1 MKKVINKI
9 NKKMQN
15 VDLKQVLYAFI
26 RCFLVAIISIINVVF
41 LFLQLI
47 TAIIYLF
54 FEKVT
59 NYMTNLELKIKIKLL
74 CKNKEHTPVNEHP
87 QCRCIFKPVK

>member
-9 NKKMQN
+9 NKKLQN

-47 TAIIYLF
+47 AAVIYIF
-54 FEKVT
+54 FEKIT
-59 NYMTNLELKIKIKLL
+59 NYLTKLEIKIKKLWTKYL
-74 CKNKEHTPVNEHP
+74 
-87 QCRCIFKPVK
+87 

>member
-9 NKKMQN
+9 NKKLQN

-47 TAIIYLF
+47 VAVIYLF
-54 FEKVT
+54 FGKIT
-59 NYMTNLELKIKIKLL
+59 NYLTKLEIKIKMLW
-74 CKNKEHTPVNEHP
+74 KNYL
-87 QCRCIFKPVK
+87 

>member
-26 RCFLVAIISIINVVF
+26 RCFLEAIITIINVVF

-47 TAIIYLF
+47 AAIIYMLL
-54 FEKVT
+54 EKIT
-59 NYMTNLELKIKIKLL
+59 SYLTNLQLKIKLL
-74 CKNKEHTPVNEHP
+74 WIKYL
-87 QCRCIFKPVK
+87 

>member
-9 NKKMQN
+9 NKKLQN

-26 RCFLVAIISIINVVF
+26 RCFLEAIVYIINFVF

-47 TAIIYLF
+47 VATIYMLL
-54 FEKVT
+54 EKIT
-59 NYMTNLELKIKIKLL
+59 NYLTKLEIKIKMLWTKYL
-74 CKNKEHTPVNEHP
+74 
-87 QCRCIFKPVK
+87 

>member
-9 NKKMQN
+9 NKKLQN

-26 RCFLVAIISIINVVF
+26 RYFLVAIISIINVVF

-47 TAIIYLF
+47 VAVIYLF
-54 FEKVT
+54 FEKIT
-59 NYMTNLELKIKIKLL
+59 NYLTKLEIKIKMLWTNYL
-74 CKNKEHTPVNEHP
+74 
-87 QCRCIFKPVK
+87 

>member
-15 VDLKQVLYAFI
+15 VDLKQVLYTFI
-26 RCFLVAIISIINVVF
+26 RYFLVAIISIINVVF

-47 TAIIYLF
+47 AAVIYIF
-54 FEKVT
+54 FESIT
-59 NYMTNLELKIKIKLL
+59 NYLIKLEIKIKMLWTNYL
-74 CKNKEHTPVNEHP
+74 
-87 QCRCIFKPVK
+87 

>member
-9 NKKMQN
+9 NKKLQN

-26 RCFLVAIISIINVVF
+26 RCFLVAIITIINVVF

-47 TAIIYLF
+47 VAVIYLF
-54 FEKVT
+54 FEKIT
-59 NYMTNLELKIKIKLL
+59 NYLTKLEIKIKMLWTKYL
-74 CKNKEHTPVNEHP
+74 
-87 QCRCIFKPVK
+87 

>member
-9 NKKMQN
+9 NKKLQN

-26 RCFLVAIISIINVVF
+26 RCFLVAVISIINVVF

-47 TAIIYLF
+47 VAVIYLF
-54 FEKVT
+54 FEKIT
-59 NYMTNLELKIKIKLL
+59 NYLTKLEIKIKMLWTKYL
-74 CKNKEHTPVNEHP
+74 
-87 QCRCIFKPVK
+87 

>member
-9 NKKMQN
+9 NKKMQD

-47 TAIIYLF
+47 TAVIYLF
-54 FEKVT
+54 FEKIT
-59 NYMTNLELKIKIKLL
+59 NYLTKLEIKIKMLWTKYL
-74 CKNKEHTPVNEHP
+74 
-87 QCRCIFKPVK
+87 

>member
-1 MKKVINKI
+1 MKKIINKI
-9 NKKMQN
+9 NKKLNN

-47 TAIIYLF
+47 VAVIYLF
-54 FEKVT
+54 FEKIT
-59 NYMTNLELKIKIKLL
+59 NYLTKLEIKIKMLWTKYL
-74 CKNKEHTPVNEHP
+74 
-87 QCRCIFKPVK
+87 

>member
-9 NKKMQN
+9 NKKLQN

-47 TAIIYLF
+47 VAVIYLF
-54 FEKVT
+54 FEKIT
-59 NYMTNLELKIKIKLL
+59 NYLTKLEIKIKMLWTNYL
-74 CKNKEHTPVNEHP
+74 
-87 QCRCIFKPVK
+87 

>member
-9 NKKMQN
+9 NKKLQN

-47 TAIIYLF
+47 AAVIYLF
-54 FEKVT
+54 FEKIT
-59 NYMTNLELKIKIKLL
+59 NYLTNLQLKIKLL
-74 CKNKEHTPVNEHP
+74 WIKYL
-87 QCRCIFKPVK
+87 

>member
-9 NKKMQN
+9 NKKLQN

-47 TAIIYLF
+47 VAVIYLF
-54 FEKVT
+54 FEKIT
-59 NYMTNLELKIKIKLL
+59 NYLTKLEIKIKMLW
-74 CKNKEHTPVNEHP
+74 KNYL
-87 QCRCIFKPVK
+87 

>member
-47 TAIIYLF
+47 VAVIYLF
-54 FEKVT
+54 FEKIT
-59 NYMTNLELKIKIKLL
+59 NYLTKLEIKIKMLWTKYL
-74 CKNKEHTPVNEHP
+74 
-87 QCRCIFKPVK
+87 

>member
-9 NKKMQN
+9 NKKLQN

-47 TAIIYLF
+47 VAVIYVF

-59 NYMTNLELKIKIKLL
+59 NYLTKLEIKIKMLWTKYL
-74 CKNKEHTPVNEHP
+74 
-87 QCRCIFKPVK
+87 

>member
-9 NKKMQN
+9 NKNLQD

-47 TAIIYLF
+47 VAVIYLF
-54 FEKVT
+54 FEKIT
-59 NYMTNLELKIKIKLL
+59 NYLTKLEIKIKMLWTNYL
-74 CKNKEHTPVNEHP
+74 
-87 QCRCIFKPVK
+87 

>member
-9 NKKMQN
+9 NKKLQD

-47 TAIIYLF
+47 VAVIYLF
-54 FEKVT
+54 FEKIT
-59 NYMTNLELKIKIKLL
+59 NYLTKLEIKIKMLWTKYL
-74 CKNKEHTPVNEHP
+74 
-87 QCRCIFKPVK
+87 

>member
-9 NKKMQN
+9 NKKLQN

-47 TAIIYLF
+47 AAVIYIF
-54 FEKVT
+54 FESIT
-59 NYMTNLELKIKIKLL
+59 NYLTKLEIKIKMLWTKYL
-74 CKNKEHTPVNEHP
+74 
-87 QCRCIFKPVK
+87 

>member
-9 NKKMQN
+9 NKNLQD

-26 RCFLVAIISIINVVF
+26 RCFLEAIVYIINFVF

-47 TAIIYLF
+47 VAVIYIF
-54 FEKVT
+54 FEKIT
-59 NYMTNLELKIKIKLL
+59 NYLTKLEIKIKMLWTNYL
-74 CKNKEHTPVNEHP
+74 
-87 QCRCIFKPVK
+87 

>member
-9 NKKMQN
+9 NKNLQD

-47 TAIIYLF
+47 VAVIYLF
-54 FEKVT
+54 FEKIT
-59 NYMTNLELKIKIKLL
+59 NYLTKLEIKIKMLWTKYL
-74 CKNKEHTPVNEHP
+74 
-87 QCRCIFKPVK
+87 

>member
-9 NKKMQN
+9 NKNLQD
-15 VDLKQVLYAFI
+15 VDLKQVLYVFI

-47 TAIIYLF
+47 VAVIYVF

-59 NYMTNLELKIKIKLL
+59 NYLTKLEIKIKMLW
-74 CKNKEHTPVNEHP
+74 KNYL
-87 QCRCIFKPVK
+87 

>member
-9 NKKMQN
+9 NKKLQN

-47 TAIIYLF
+47 VAVIYIF
-54 FEKVT
+54 FEKTT
-59 NYMTNLELKIKIKLL
+59 NYLTKLEIKIKMLWTKYL
-74 CKNKEHTPVNEHP
+74 
-87 QCRCIFKPVK
+87 

>member
-26 RCFLVAIISIINVVF
+26 RYFLLAIITIINVVF

-47 TAIIYLF
+47 VAVIYVF

-59 NYMTNLELKIKIKLL
+59 NYLTKLEIKIKMLW
-74 CKNKEHTPVNEHP
+74 KNYL
-87 QCRCIFKPVK
+87 

>member
-9 NKKMQN
+9 NKKLQN

-47 TAIIYLF
+47 AAVIYIF
-54 FEKVT
+54 FESIT
-59 NYMTNLELKIKIKLL
+59 NYLIKLEIKIKMLWTKYL
-74 CKNKEHTPVNEHP
+74 
-87 QCRCIFKPVK
+87 

>member
-9 NKKMQN
+9 NNKLQN

-47 TAIIYLF
+47 VAVIYLF
-54 FEKVT
+54 FEKIT
-59 NYMTNLELKIKIKLL
+59 NYLTKLEIKIKMLWTNYL
-74 CKNKEHTPVNEHP
+74 
-87 QCRCIFKPVK
+87 

>member
-9 NKKMQN
+9 NKKLQN

-26 RCFLVAIISIINVVF
+26 RCFLEAIVYIINFVF

-47 TAIIYLF
+47 VATIYMLL
-54 FEKVT
+54 EKIT
-59 NYMTNLELKIKIKLL
+59 SYLTNLQLKIKLL
-74 CKNKEHTPVNEHP
+74 WTNYL
-87 QCRCIFKPVK
+87 

>member
-9 NKKMQN
+9 NKKLQN

-26 RCFLVAIISIINVVF
+26 RCFLLAIISIINVVF

-47 TAIIYLF
+47 VAVIYLF
-54 FEKVT
+54 FEKIT
-59 NYMTNLELKIKIKLL
+59 NYLTKLEIKIKMLWTKYL
-74 CKNKEHTPVNEHP
+74 
-87 QCRCIFKPVK
+87 

>member
-9 NKKMQN
+9 NKNLQN

-47 TAIIYLF
+47 VAVIYLF
-54 FEKVT
+54 FEKIT
-59 NYMTNLELKIKIKLL
+59 NYLTKLEIKIKMLWTNYL
-74 CKNKEHTPVNEHP
+74 
-87 QCRCIFKPVK
+87 

>member
-1 MKKVINKI
+1 MKKIINKI

-26 RCFLVAIISIINVVF
+26 RCFLEAIITIINVVF

-47 TAIIYLF
+47 AAIIYMLL
-54 FEKVT
+54 EKIT
-59 NYMTNLELKIKIKLL
+59 SYLTNLQLKIKLL
-74 CKNKEHTPVNEHP
+74 WIKYL
-87 QCRCIFKPVK
+87 

>member
-9 NKKMQN
+9 NKKLQN

-26 RCFLVAIISIINVVF
+26 RCFLVAIVYIINFVF

-47 TAIIYLF
+47 VATIYMLL
-54 FEKVT
+54 EKIT
-59 NYMTNLELKIKIKLL
+59 SYLTNLQLKIKLL
-74 CKNKEHTPVNEHP
+74 WIKYL
-87 QCRCIFKPVK
+87 

>member
-9 NKKMQN
+9 NKKLQN

-26 RCFLVAIISIINVVF
+26 RCFLVAIVYIINFVF

-47 TAIIYLF
+47 VATIYMLL
-54 FEKVT
+54 EKIT
-59 NYMTNLELKIKIKLL
+59 SYLTKLEIKIKMLWTKYL
-74 CKNKEHTPVNEHP
+74 
-87 QCRCIFKPVK
+87 

>member
-9 NKKMQN
+9 NKKLQN

-47 TAIIYLF
+47 VATIYMLL
-54 FEKVT
+54 EKIT
-59 NYMTNLELKIKIKLL
+59 SYLTNLQLKIKLL
-74 CKNKEHTPVNEHP
+74 WIKYL
-87 QCRCIFKPVK
+87 

>member
-9 NKKMQN
+9 NKNLQD

-47 TAIIYLF
+47 VAVIYIF
-54 FEKVT
+54 FEKIT
-59 NYMTNLELKIKIKLL
+59 NYLTKLEIKIKMLWTNYL
-74 CKNKEHTPVNEHP
+74 
-87 QCRCIFKPVK
+87 

>member
-9 NKKMQN
+9 NKKLQN

-47 TAIIYLF
+47 VAVIYIF
-54 FEKVT
+54 FEKIT
-59 NYMTNLELKIKIKLL
+59 NYLTKLEIKIKMLWTNYL
-74 CKNKEHTPVNEHP
+74 
-87 QCRCIFKPVK
+87 

>member
-9 NKKMQN
+9 NKKLQN

-26 RCFLVAIISIINVVF
+26 RYFLLAIITIINVVF

-47 TAIIYLF
+47 VAVIYVF

-59 NYMTNLELKIKIKLL
+59 NYLTKLEIKIKMLW
-74 CKNKEHTPVNEHP
+74 KNYL
-87 QCRCIFKPVK
+87 